1 MEMNRLS
8 GRPADDEIERIV
20 KTYEPGLFRLCLM
33 MLGREMDA
41 EDAVSETM
49 IRYIRKAPDFQDSGH
64 ERAWLYTVAANVCR
78 DMLRKRRHTIPLDQ
92 AELAGYAQEPEDQ
105 PILEALGRLPEKY
118 RAVLYLRYVEGYKS
132 HEIGAM
138 LGVRPGTVRK
148 RLQYARQ
155 LLKLEYEQE

>member
-20 KTYEPGLFRLCLM
+20 TTYEPGLFRLCLM

-49 IRYIRKAPDFQDSGH
+49 IRYIGKAPDFHDSGH

-78 DMLRKRRHTIPLDQ
+78 DMLRRRRKTVSLDQ
-92 AELAGYAQEPEDQ
+92 VELTIYAREPEDR
-105 PILEALGRLPEKY
+105 PILEALSRLPEEY
-118 RAVLYLRYVEGYKS
+118 RTVLYLHYVEGYKS

-138 LGVRPGTVRK
+138 LGVSSGTVRK
-148 RLQYARQ
+148 RLQYARR